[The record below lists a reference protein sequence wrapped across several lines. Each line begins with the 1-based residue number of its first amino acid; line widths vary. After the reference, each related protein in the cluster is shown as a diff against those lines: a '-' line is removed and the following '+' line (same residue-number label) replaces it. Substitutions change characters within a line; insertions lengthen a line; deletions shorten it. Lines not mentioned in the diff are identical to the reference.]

1 MLSFSSFF
9 AVLLFLKWF
18 IQSSEIHVIVLG
30 TQWKKILLNQPKIIL
45 FYVAR
50 PFTDFEMFAILF
62 PEVRWKNAIEDVL
75 PEEEEKEDHF
85 FHFRLYT
92 VHTVTQVLLDARGHP
107 WCYFGSGQPGTNN
120 HLRVLHMYVL
130 PKASVER
137 AACLLYAIRQHVKFL
152 FGFLCLLIFLEFDVK
167 YHILIMHSNYFLKS
181 FFFKNPFYTNFKIQE
196 KS

>member
-45 FYVAR
+45 FYVILDLS
-50 PFTDFEMFAILF
+50 PFCFLKFAAKMQS
-62 PEVRWKNAIEDVL
+62 RMCCQRRRRK
-75 PEEEEKEDHF
+75 KTTF
-85 FHFRLYT
+85 FISDYIQY
-92 VHTVTQVLLDARGHP
+92 TQVLLDARGHP

-181 FFFKNPFYTNFKIQE
+181 FFLKNPFYTNFKIQE

>member
-18 IQSSEIHVIVLG
+18 IQSSEINFIVLG

-92 VHTVTQVLLDARGHP
+92 VHSHTGAFGCSRPSLMLFLFGPAR
-107 WCYFGSGQPGTNN
+107 YQPPPSSSS
-120 HLRVLHMYVL
+120 YVL

-137 AACLLYAIRQHVKFL
+137 AALACCMYAMRGNTWNFCSVF
-152 FGFLCLLIFLEFDVK
+152 FV
-167 YHILIMHSNYFLKS
+167 YS
-181 FFFKNPFYTNFKIQE
+181 FFLNLMY
-196 KS
+196 